1 VATTLG
7 NYGVSILRLHICAP
21 CEKDIIAD
29 FGITAITACK
39 EEADVD
45 RDTIEYFRE
54 HLAVDMKHDQLKS
67 TFGEPDDDI
76 GSGLHIYVYH
86 LKDGTKV
93 IVGCTDKIFYAR
105 HVNTDDQLI
114 LKLI

>member
-1 VATTLG
+1 MKRILLLTL
-7 NYGVSILRLHICAP
+7 VL
-21 CEKDIIAD
+21 
-29 FGITAITACK
+29 TAITACK

-54 HLAVDMKHDQLKS
+54 HLAVDMTHDQLKS

-114 LKLI
+114 LELI